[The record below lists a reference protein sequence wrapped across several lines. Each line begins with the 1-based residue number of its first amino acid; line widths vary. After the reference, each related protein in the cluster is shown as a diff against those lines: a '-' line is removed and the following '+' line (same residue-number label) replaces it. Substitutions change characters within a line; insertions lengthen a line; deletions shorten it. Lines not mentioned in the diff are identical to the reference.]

1 MKVEMN
7 RSSLQTSRA
16 TIHAVVMGA
25 SAAGGRALV
34 ELLSRLP
41 ADFRLPIMVVRH
53 LHPDDDGGF
62 AEHLDRASE
71 ITVVTVCDKQPITP
85 GQVYVAPANY
95 HLLVERNGTLALST
109 EGRVSWSRPSIDVLF
124 DSAANVW
131 GPGLMAVLLSGAS
144 SDGTQGL
151 GAVKSLGGLTVVQ
164 DPATAP
170 YPLMPQSAIN
180 VGAAERVMNLKDI
193 GLQLVQM
200 DTQIGACV
208 GAMR

>member
-1 MKVEMN
+1 MKTKLN
-7 RSSLQTSRA
+7 PPPLQTLYA
-16 TIHAVVMGA
+16 AIHAVVMGA
-25 SAAGGRALV
+25 SAGGGRALF

-41 ADFRLPIMVVRH
+41 ADFRLPIMVVQH
-53 LHPDDDGGF
+53 LHPDDNGGF
-62 AEHLDRASE
+62 AEHLDRASAV
-71 ITVVTVCDKQPITP
+71 TVATVCDKQPITP

-109 EGRVSWSRPSIDVLF
+109 DERVSWSRPSIDVLF

-151 GAVKSLGGLTVVQ
+151 RSVKVLGGLTVVQ

-170 YPLMPQSAIN
+170 YPLMPQSAIDAG
-180 VGAAERVMNLKDI
+180 VAERVMRLNDI
-193 GLQLVQM
+193 GLWLVQM
-200 DTQIGACV
+200 GRRLTNAWGAL
-208 GAMR
+208 R